1 MRMKLTLRDLK
12 NYSIYMQENG
22 KAKNSIESY
31 GKLLMAFYDALP
43 EGKEL
48 TKETIAGW
56 IGEMQK
62 NGYSSNTI
70 NTKISVLNGLL
81 AYLGKKELSAELI
94 GKSGKTEHAM
104 LTRAEYIRLL
114 RAAKE
119 QEKER
124 TYLLIKSICV
134 LGIRIHEIADIT
146 VEGLEEGAI
155 FVNSHGIDREIK
167 IPEILKK
174 ELLQYAAHK
183 NIRNGSVFVSVNGK
197 PLNRINIFHDIKR
210 VARDA
215 NVDEEKVNPKCL
227 FYLYQSTQN
236 EIMEKLTALAEYS
249 YTNLLEQEET
259 VIGWDT

>member
-1 MRMKLTLRDLK
+1 MRLTLRDLK
-12 NYSIYMQENG
+12 NYNNYMQECG
-22 KAKNSIESY
+22 RAKSSIESY
-31 GKLLMAFYDALP
+31 GKVLSAFYEALP
-43 EGKEL
+43 EDKEI
-48 TKETIAGW
+48 TKEAIMEW
-56 IGEMQK
+56 IGEMRE
-62 NGYSSNTI
+62 NGYSCNTI

-94 GKSGKTEHAM
+94 EKPEKTEQM
-104 LTRAEYIRLL
+104 TLTRAEYIRLL
-114 RAAKE
+114 RTAKE

-146 VEGLEEGAI
+146 VEGLKAGTI
-155 FVNSHGIDREIK
+155 FVNSHGVDREIK
-167 IPEILKK
+167 IPEIFQK

-183 NIRNGSVFVSVNGK
+183 NIRKGSVFISGNGN

-215 NVDEEKVNPKCL
+215 NVDEDKVNPKCL

-236 EIMEKLTALAEYS
+236 EIMEKLASLAEYS
-249 YTNLLEQEET
+249 YIKLLEQEEIL
-259 VIGWDT
+259 IGWDA